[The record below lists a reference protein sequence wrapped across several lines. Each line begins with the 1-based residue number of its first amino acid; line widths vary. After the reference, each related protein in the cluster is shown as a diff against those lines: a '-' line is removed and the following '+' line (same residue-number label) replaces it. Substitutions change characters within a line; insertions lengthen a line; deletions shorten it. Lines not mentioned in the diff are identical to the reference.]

1 MKVLIVSFWF
11 PPSNVVGAIRV
22 GKLAHYLVRHGHE
35 LRVLTTDIVEDRS
48 LPLEIPRKYVYSKY
62 RPRKDW
68 FDLLWRYFRRRPESA
83 AAGRAMVSPGEG
95 RRLSN
100 PALTWIKRHYYALI
114 HIPDMRRD
122 WIKAVVPAGKRLI
135 EEWKLISSLA
145 VRRHLLG

>member
-1 MKVLIVSFWF
+1 LSKIE
-11 PPSNVVGAIRV
+11 AC
-22 GKLAHYLVRHGHE
+22 H
-35 LRVLTTDIVEDRS
+35 
-48 LPLEIPRKYVYSKY
+48 LEIPRKYVYSKY
-62 RPRKDW
+62 RRRKDW
-68 FDLLWRYFRRRPESA
+68 LDLLWRYFGRRPESA

-100 PALTWIKRHYYALI
+100 PALNWIKRHYYALI

-145 VRRHLLG
+145 VRRRLLG